1 MSTQRSHVASLQLAR
16 EARERFVTAT
26 GGVIAPSAHA
36 IRERLTSL
44 SQAVGNAREMQ
55 EHRDDFLTFRTKE
68 SNWVSLAQDS
78 WRKALA
84 QVATSTGNSH
94 NSLSSLELIGDE
106 VVENNILSSRLAL
119 VIQDKASFELNDLR
133 LRIQYLEGTT
143 ELDSKDVLRPE
154 SLAKMLVEQ
163 WLAAGLSRQLW
174 TKVQEVVHTRL
185 LEVVVSAYHDAN
197 AFLISKGVMPEI
209 DLKNFVKRTGAATNS
224 GALGG
229 SFAHEAGSHAHTG
242 GGGFGGGAA
251 GGFAGGVQGGGVQG
265 GGLQRG
271 GGGGG
276 YAGGFGIPP
285 GSFAPA
291 AIGVVQGGGAG
302 GGNGSGG
309 SSSGRGY
316 GGAGLPGMDGAGGSP
331 FFVARQRA
339 QGVLLNLKRFV
350 TARIGGETVAQRG
363 GAMGGGVGATGV
375 GVRSSGGGGGGGGA
389 GGVGGGMAGGVSGGV
404 GGAAFAAAIA
414 DAEAAYQIAA
424 SQYLLAAD
432 EATAVQ
438 QTAVDL
444 RRRSAELKK
453 KAPTTADKATVEIVA
468 LMFQAILAEERIP
481 FSARVW
487 FARLQMPVL
496 RVAIAEPEF
505 FGTLQHPARMLIDR
519 MGSCVMGFDAAA
531 ISGSALEGE
540 IRRVVQVIEQYPE
553 TGQRVFKLVF
563 DEFVAFLNKYLTQ
576 SDATQRLMSVA
587 QQVEQKET
595 MAIQYTIELRKM
607 LNDMP
612 VREEIR
618 EFLFKVWAEV
628 LAIAALR
635 YGGQD
640 EQTVT
645 LKRAA
650 SELVWAASAKPNRN
664 DRTRVIQDLP
674 KLLQRLRAGM
684 TLLGIVGEPQE
695 VHIKIIGDTL
705 ADAFMSKTEAIPA
718 AQIEAM
724 AKRLAN
730 LEDFVT
736 DEAGDVSGELPID
749 AGSIELL
756 LGVDAASIE
765 VIPNAGTKVSEDMLA
780 WAHELQVGT
789 WFMLDHNGH
798 VSQVQFVW
806 RSDRKQLHLF
816 AATHGRNF
824 LIQAGRLAS
833 YLQAGLL
840 VPAEEETLTV
850 RATREALAKLDAN
863 PERLLN

>member
-1 MSTQRSHVASLQLAR
+1 MISRSPASSQQLAR
-16 EARERFVTAT
+16 ETRERFVAAT
-26 GGVIAPSAHA
+26 EGAIPPVAHA
-36 IRERLTSL
+36 IRERLAALAGMTGNVRQMQENRDDYIAFQAQGSSWVPL
-44 SQAVGNAREMQ
+44 SQTA
-55 EHRDDFLTFRTKE
+55 
-68 SNWVSLAQDS
+68 

-84 QVATSTGNSH
+84 GSTGSGPSS
-94 NSLSSLELIGDE
+94 NSLSRLELIGDD
-106 VVENNILSSRLAL
+106 VVETGILYSRLAQA
-119 VIQDKASFELNDLR
+119 IQDKASFELNDLR
-133 LRIQYLEGTT
+133 LRIQHLEGTA
-143 ELDSKDVLRPE
+143 ELAARDILKPE
-154 SLAKMLVEQ
+154 ALAKVLVDQ
-163 WLAAGLSRQLW
+163 WLAAGLSRSLW
-174 TKVQEVVHTRL
+174 TKVQDVVQNHLVDVIVR
-185 LEVVVSAYHDAN
+185 AYKESN
-197 AFLISKGVMPEI
+197 AFLIEKGVMPEI
-209 DLKNFVKRTGAATNS
+209 DLKSFVKRTGSASSGAAT
-224 GALGG
+224 LGT
-229 SFAHEAGSHAHTG
+229 SFARASHAGSAPMGIG
-242 GGGFGGGAA
+242 GNPAAFGA
-251 GGFAGGVQGGGVQG
+251 
-265 GGLQRG
+265 
-271 GGGGG
+271 
-276 YAGGFGIPP
+276 PP

-291 AIGVVQGGGAG
+291 AIGVGRGPGGGG
-302 GGNGSGG
+302 GDSLV
-309 SSSGRGY
+309 
-316 GGAGLPGMDGAGGSP
+316 ATGGSP
-331 FFVARQRA
+331 LVLARQRA

-350 TARIGGETVAQRG
+350 TARIGGDITQHRAGAAG
-363 GAMGGGVGATGV
+363 GP
-375 GVRSSGGGGGGGGA
+375 GGGA
-389 GGVGGGMAGGVSGGV
+389 GGGNAGGGGGV
-404 GGAAFAAAIA
+404 GLGAPAFAAAIA
-414 DAEAAYQIAA
+414 DAEAAYQMMA
-424 SQYLLAAD
+424 SQYVVGD
-432 EATAVQ
+432 EATAIH
-438 QTAVDL
+438 QTAAEL
-444 RRRSAELKK
+444 RRRTSELKK

-635 YGGQD
+635 YGAQD

-650 SELVWAASAKPNRN
+650 SDLVWAASAKPNRN
-664 DRTRVIQDLP
+664 DRARVIQDLP
-674 KLLQRLRAGM
+674 QLLQRLRQGM
-684 TLLGIVGEPQE
+684 GLLGIEGEPQE
-695 VHIKIIGDTL
+695 AHIKTIGATL
-705 ADAFMSKTEAIPA
+705 SDAFLSKTEAIPPA
-718 AQIEAM
+718 KIEAM

-730 LEDFVT
+730 LEDFVSDDDGAT
-736 DEAGDVSGELPID
+736 DLPLD
-749 AGSIELL
+749 AASIELL
-756 LGVDAASIE
+756 LGVDAASLEI
-765 VIPNAGTKVSEDMLA
+765 VPDTGTKVGEDMLA
-780 WAHELQVGT
+780 WARELQVGT
-789 WFMLDHNGH
+789 WFMLDHNDR

-806 RSDRKQLHLF
+806 RSERKQLHLF
-816 AATHGRNF
+816 ASSDGRSF
-824 LIQAGRLAS
+824 LVQVGRLAS

>member
-1 MSTQRSHVASLQLAR
+1 MISRSHASSLQLAR
-16 EARERFVTAT
+16 ETRERFVAAT
-26 GGVIAPSAHA
+26 EVAIAPVAHA
-36 IRERLTSL
+36 IRERLAALAGMT
-44 SQAVGNAREMQ
+44 ANVREMQ
-55 EHRDDFLTFRTKE
+55 QNRDDFLAFQAQA
-68 SNWVSLAQDS
+68 SNWVPLSQAA

-84 QVATSTGNSH
+84 ASGSVGGSPST
-94 NSLSSLELIGDE
+94 NSLRLELIGDE
-106 VVENNILSSRLAL
+106 AVETSILSSRLAQL
-119 VIQDKASFELNDLR
+119 IQDKASFELNDLR
-133 LRIQYLEGTT
+133 LRIQHLEGTT
-143 ELDSKDVLRPE
+143 ELDAKDILKPE
-154 SLAKMLVEQ
+154 ALAKVLVDQ
-163 WLAAGLSRQLW
+163 WLAAGLRRELW
-174 TKVQEVVHTRL
+174 TRVQDVVQQRL
-185 LEVVVSAYHDAN
+185 VDVVVKAYKDAN
-197 AFLISKGVMPEI
+197 AFLIEKDVMAEI
-209 DLKNFVKRTGAATNS
+209 DLKSFVKRTGSIGSS
-224 GALGG
+224 GTGGLGG
-229 SFAHEAGSHAHTG
+229 SFAGGSQGGGTPMGMG
-242 GGGFGGGAA
+242 GGGHAAIGA
-251 GGFAGGVQGGGVQG
+251 
-265 GGLQRG
+265 
-271 GGGGG
+271 
-276 YAGGFGIPP
+276 PP

-291 AIGVVQGGGAG
+291 AIGVGMGRGFGGGGVG
-302 GGNGSGG
+302 GDTVV
-309 SSSGRGY
+309 
-316 GGAGLPGMDGAGGSP
+316 ATGGSP
-331 FFVARQRA
+331 LVLARQRA

-350 TARIGGETVAQRG
+350 TARIGGDLSQHRIP
-363 GAMGGGVGATGV
+363 GATGP
-375 GVRSSGGGGGGGGA
+375 GGGAAGGGGGGGG
-389 GGVGGGMAGGVSGGV
+389 GGPIGLNAP
-404 GGAAFAAAIA
+404 AFAAAIA
-414 DAEAAYQIAA
+414 DAEAAYQVMA
-424 SQYLLAAD
+424 SQYVVGD
-432 EATAVQ
+432 EATAIH
-438 QTAVDL
+438 QTAAEL
-444 RRRSAELKK
+444 RRRTSELKK

-618 EFLFKVWAEV
+618 EFLFKIWAEV

-635 YGGQD
+635 YGAQD

-650 SELVWAASAKPNRN
+650 SDLVWAASAKPNRN
-664 DRTRVIQDLP
+664 DRARVIQDLP
-674 KLLQRLRAGM
+674 KLLQRLRQGM
-684 TLLGIVGEPQE
+684 SLLGIVGDPQE
-695 VHIKIIGDTL
+695 AHIKTIGATL
-705 ADAFMSKTEAIPA
+705 SDAFLSKTEAIPPA
-718 AQIEAM
+718 KIEAM

-736 DEAGDVSGELPID
+736 DDNATDLPLD
-749 AGSIELL
+749 AASIELL
-756 LGVDAASIE
+756 LGVDAASLEI
-765 VIPNAGTKVSEDMLA
+765 VPDTGTKVGEDMLA

-789 WFMLDHNGH
+789 WFMLDHNDR

-816 AATHGRNF
+816 ASSDGRSF
-824 LIQAGRLAS
+824 LVQVGRLAS

>member
-1 MSTQRSHVASLQLAR
+1 MSTERSRAASLQLAR
-16 EARERFVTAT
+16 ETRERFVAAT
-26 GGVIAPSAHA
+26 GGVIGPSAHA
-36 IRERLTSL
+36 IRERLTAL
-44 SQAVGNAREMQ
+44 SQQISTAREMQ
-55 EHRDDFLTFRTKE
+55 EHRDDFLAFQAKA
-68 SNWVSLAQDS
+68 SNWVALTQEG

-84 QVATSTGNSH
+84 QAAGSGGAPNALSGL
-94 NSLSSLELIGDE
+94 SLIDDE
-106 VVENNILSSRLAL
+106 EVENNILSSRLAL

-133 LRIQYLEGTT
+133 LRIQFLEGTR
-143 ELDSKDVLRPE
+143 ELDAKDVLRPE
-154 SLAKMLVEQ
+154 ALARMLVDQ
-163 WLAAGLSRQLW
+163 WLAAGLTRALW
-174 TKVQEVVHTRL
+174 TKVQDVIHQRL
-185 LEVVVSAYHDAN
+185 LEVVVSAYKEAN
-197 AFLISKGVMPEI
+197 AFLIGRGVMPEI
-209 DLKNFVKRTGAATNS
+209 DLKNFVKRTAGAAS
-224 GALGG
+224 SGAGALGG
-229 SFAHEAGSHAHTG
+229 SFAGSGPMPAGMGQRAAPPA
-242 GGGFGGGAA
+242 GFSA
-251 GGFAGGVQGGGVQG
+251 
-265 GGLQRG
+265 
-271 GGGGG
+271 
-276 YAGGFGIPP
+276 PP

-291 AIGVVQGGGAG
+291 AIGVASGQLVGAG
-302 GGNGSGG
+302 H
-309 SSSGRGY
+309 
-316 GGAGLPGMDGAGGSP
+316 GADGIDAAASGSP
-331 FFVARQRA
+331 LLLARQRA

-350 TARIGGETVAQRG
+350 TARIGGEVSARG
-363 GAMGGGVGATGV
+363 GVPSGGGAVMGGGGPVAD
-375 GVRSSGGGGGGGGA
+375 
-389 GGVGGGMAGGVSGGV
+389 
-404 GGAAFAAAIA
+404 AAFAAAIA
-414 DAEAAYQIAA
+414 DAGRAYRVAA
-424 SQYLLAAD
+424 SEYVLGD
-432 EATAVQ
+432 EAVAVQ
-438 QTAVDL
+438 HTMLDM

-453 KAPTTADKATVEIVA
+453 RAPTTADKATVEIVA
-468 LMFQAILAEERIP
+468 LMFQAILAEDRIP

-576 SDATQRLMSVA
+576 GDATQRLMSVA

-612 VREEIR
+612 VREEIC

-640 EQTVT
+640 EKTVT

-650 SELVWAASAKPNRN
+650 SELVWAASAKPSREE
-664 DRTRVIQDLP
+664 RARVIQDLP
-674 KLLQRLRAGM
+674 PLLQRLRAGM
-684 TLLGIVGEPQE
+684 ALLGIVGEPQE
-695 VHIKIIGDTL
+695 AHIKTIGATL
-705 ADAFMSKTEAIPA
+705 SDAFMSKTEAIPA
-718 AQIEAM
+718 AQIDAM
-724 AKRLAN
+724 AQRLSN

-736 DEAGDVSGELPID
+736 DEGGESAGELPMD
-749 AGSIELL
+749 AASIELL

-765 VIPNAGTKVSEDMLA
+765 VIPNAGTQVSEDMLA
-780 WAHELQVGT
+780 WAHALEVGT
-789 WFMLDHNGH
+789 WFMLDHNGR

-806 RSDRKQLHLF
+806 RSRRKKLHLF
-816 AATHGRNF
+816 ASTHGCSF
-824 LIQAGRLAS
+824 LIQAGRLAT

>member
-1 MSTQRSHVASLQLAR
+1 MSTARPHATSMQLAR
-16 EARERFVTAT
+16 ETRERFVAAT
-26 GGVIAPSAHA
+26 GGVIGPAALA
-36 IRERLTSL
+36 IRERLSAL
-44 SQAVGNAREMQ
+44 SQQVTNAREMQ
-55 EHRDDFLTFRTKE
+55 ENRDDFIAFQSRS
-68 SNWVSLAQDS
+68 SNWVALTQNN

-84 QVATSTGNSH
+84 QATTTGGSL

-106 VVENNILSSRLAL
+106 VVENSILSSRLAL

-133 LRIQYLEGTT
+133 LRIQHLEGTS
-143 ELDSKDVLRPE
+143 ELDAKDVLRPE
-154 SLAKMLVEQ
+154 ALAKMLVEQ

-174 TKVQEVVHTRL
+174 TKVQDVVHQRL
-185 LEVVVSAYHDAN
+185 LEVVVAAYKEAN
-197 AFLISKGVMPEI
+197 AFLIGKGVMPEI
-209 DLKNFVKRTGAATNS
+209 DLKNFVRRTGAATGS
-224 GALGG
+224 GPLGG
-229 SFAHEAGSHAHTG
+229 SFVS
-242 GGGFGGGAA
+242 GAA
-251 GGFAGGVQGGGVQG
+251 PVTGSPAVPLPGQ
-265 GGLQRG
+265 QR
-271 GGGGG
+271 
-276 YAGGFGIPP
+276 AGGFGAPP

-291 AIGVVQGGGAG
+291 AIGVNSAQAFGNGAPAG
-302 GGNGSGG
+302 GTE
-309 SSSGRGY
+309 
-316 GGAGLPGMDGAGGSP
+316 GLVGPTGGSP
-331 FFVARQRA
+331 LMMARQRA

-350 TARIGGETVAQRG
+350 TASIGGDFTARG
-363 GAMGGGVGATGV
+363 GIP
-375 GVRSSGGGGGGGGA
+375 S
-389 GGVGGGMAGGVSGGV
+389 GGGMAGGVGNAVAGAAGGGG

-414 DAEAAYQIAA
+414 DAEVAYQMAA
-424 SQYLLAAD
+424 SQYVLGDA
-432 EATAVQ
+432 ATAVQ
-438 QTAVDL
+438 QTAVDI
-444 RRRSAELKK
+444 RRRTAELKR

-674 KLLQRLRAGM
+674 KLLQRLRTGM

-695 VHIKIIGDTL
+695 AHIKIIGATL
-705 ADAFMSKTEAIPA
+705 SDAFLSKTEAIPTV
-718 AQIEAM
+718 QIEAM
-724 AKRLAN
+724 AKRLSN

-736 DEAGDVSGELPID
+736 DDGGESTGELPMD
-749 AGSIELL
+749 EASIELL

-789 WFMLDHNGH
+789 WFMLDHNGQ
-798 VSQVQFVW
+798 VNQVQFVW
-806 RSDRKQLHLF
+806 RSNRKQLHLF
-816 AATHGRNF
+816 ASTHGRSF

>member
-1 MSTQRSHVASLQLAR
+1 MSTRSHASSLQIAR
-16 EARERFVTAT
+16 ETRERFVAAT
-26 GGVIAPSAHA
+26 EGVIAAVADA
-36 IRERLTSL
+36 IRERLVVLAAQT
-44 SQAVGNAREMQ
+44 GNAREMQ
-55 EHRDDFLTFRTKE
+55 ESRDGYLSFQARGTEWITTSR
-68 SNWVSLAQDS
+68 AA

-84 QVATSTGNSH
+84 SSVPDSRSSNP
-94 NSLSSLELIGDE
+94 LSRLELMGDE
-106 VVENNILSSRLAL
+106 MVETGILSSRLAQT
-119 VIQDKASFELNDLR
+119 IQDKADFELNDLR
-133 LRIQYLEGTT
+133 LRIQHLEGTS
-143 ELDSKDVLRPE
+143 ELAPKDVLKPE
-154 SLAKMLVEQ
+154 ALAKVLVDQ
-163 WLAAGLSRQLW
+163 WLACGLTRESW
-174 TKVQEVVHTRL
+174 TKVQDQVQLHMVDTM
-185 LEVVVSAYHDAN
+185 VKAYRDAN
-197 AFLISKGVMPEI
+197 AFLIANDVMPEI
-209 DLKNFVKRTGAATNS
+209 DLKSFVKRTGSVGAS
-224 GALGG
+224 GTAPLGG
-229 SFAHEAGSHAHTG
+229 SFAGSHASSSPMGMTVQQAPQ
-242 GGGFGGGAA
+242 GGFSM
-251 GGFAGGVQGGGVQG
+251 
-265 GGLQRG
+265 
-271 GGGGG
+271 
-276 YAGGFGIPP
+276 PP

-291 AIGVVQGGGAG
+291 AIGVGMGRGGAA
-302 GGNGSGG
+302 
-309 SSSGRGY
+309 
-316 GGAGLPGMDGAGGSP
+316 GAGATPLDTMVVTGGSP
-331 FFVARQRA
+331 LLMARQRA
-339 QGVLLNLKRFV
+339 QGVLQNLKRFV
-350 TARIGGETVAQRG
+350 TARIGGDISQPRA
-363 GAMGGGVGATGV
+363 AI
-375 GVRSSGGGGGGGGA
+375 GGA
-389 GGVGGGMAGGVSGGV
+389 GAGGM
-404 GGAAFAAAIA
+404 GGAVVGAPAFAAAIA

-424 SQYLLAAD
+424 SQYVIGN
-432 EATAVQ
+432 EATAIHN
-438 QTAVDL
+438 ASAEL
-444 RRRSAELKK
+444 RRRSTELKK

-576 SDATQRLMSVA
+576 SDATQRVMSVA

-645 LKRAA
+645 LKRVA
-650 SELVWAASAKPNRN
+650 SDLVWAASAKPNRN

-674 KLLQRLRAGM
+674 KLLQRLRQGM

-695 VHIKIIGDTL
+695 AHIKTIGATL
-705 ADAFMSKTEAIPA
+705 SDAFLSKTEAIP
-718 AQIEAM
+718 QVKIEAM

-730 LEDFVT
+730 LEDVVSDDGAT
-736 DEAGDVSGELPID
+736 DLPLD
-749 AGSIELL
+749 AASIELL

-765 VIPNAGTKVSEDMLA
+765 VVPDTGTKVGDDMIA
-780 WAHELQVGT
+780 WAHELQVGN
-789 WFMLDHNGH
+789 WFMLDHNDR

-806 RSDRKQLHLF
+806 RSERRQLHLF
-816 AATHGRNF
+816 ASSDGRSF
-824 LIQAGRLAS
+824 LIQVGRLAS

>member
-1 MSTQRSHVASLQLAR
+1 MISRSPASSQQLAR
-16 EARERFVTAT
+16 ETRERFVAAT
-26 GGVIAPSAHA
+26 EGAIPPVAHA
-36 IRERLTSL
+36 IRERLAALAGMTGNVRQMQENRDDYIAFQAQGSSWVPL
-44 SQAVGNAREMQ
+44 SQTA
-55 EHRDDFLTFRTKE
+55 
-68 SNWVSLAQDS
+68 

-84 QVATSTGNSH
+84 GSTGSGPSV
-94 NSLSSLELIGDE
+94 NSLSRLELIGDD
-106 VVENNILSSRLAL
+106 VVETGILYSRLAQA
-119 VIQDKASFELNDLR
+119 IQDKASFELNDLR
-133 LRIQYLEGTT
+133 LRIQHLEGTA
-143 ELDSKDVLRPE
+143 ELAARDILKPE
-154 SLAKMLVEQ
+154 ALAKVLVDQ
-163 WLAAGLSRQLW
+163 WLAAGLSRHLW
-174 TKVQEVVHTRL
+174 TKVQDVVQNHL
-185 LEVVVSAYHDAN
+185 VDVIVKAYKESN
-197 AFLISKGVMPEI
+197 AFLIDKGVMPEI
-209 DLKNFVKRTGAATNS
+209 DLKSFVKRTGSASS
-224 GALGG
+224 GAASLGTG
-229 SFAHEAGSHAHTG
+229 FARASHAGSAPMGIG
-242 GGGFGGGAA
+242 GNPGAFGA
-251 GGFAGGVQGGGVQG
+251 
-265 GGLQRG
+265 
-271 GGGGG
+271 
-276 YAGGFGIPP
+276 PP

-291 AIGVVQGGGAG
+291 AIGVGRGPGGGDTLVAT
-302 GGNGSGG
+302 
-309 SSSGRGY
+309 
-316 GGAGLPGMDGAGGSP
+316 GGSP
-331 FFVARQRA
+331 LVLARQRA

-350 TARIGGETVAQRG
+350 TARIGGDITQHRAGAAGGPG
-363 GAMGGGVGATGV
+363 GAAAGGGNA
-375 GVRSSGGGGGGGGA
+375 GGGGGGGG
-389 GGVGGGMAGGVSGGV
+389 GGVGL
-404 GGAAFAAAIA
+404 GAPAFAAAIA
-414 DAEAAYQIAA
+414 DAEAAYQVMA
-424 SQYLLAAD
+424 SQYVVGD
-432 EATAVQ
+432 EATAIH
-438 QTAVDL
+438 QTAAEM
-444 RRRSAELKK
+444 RRRTSELKK

-635 YGGQD
+635 YGAQD

-650 SELVWAASAKPNRN
+650 SDLVWAASAKPNRN
-664 DRTRVIQDLP
+664 DRARVIQDLP
-674 KLLQRLRAGM
+674 QLLQRLRQGM
-684 TLLGIVGEPQE
+684 GLLGIEGEPQE
-695 VHIKIIGDTL
+695 AHIKTIGATL
-705 ADAFMSKTEAIPA
+705 SDAFLSKTEAIPPA
-718 AQIEAM
+718 KIEAM

-730 LEDFVT
+730 LEDFVSDDDGAT
-736 DEAGDVSGELPID
+736 DLPLD
-749 AGSIELL
+749 AASIELL
-756 LGVDAASIE
+756 LGVDAASLEI
-765 VIPNAGTKVSEDMLA
+765 VPDTGTKVGEDMLA
-780 WAHELQVGT
+780 WARELQVGT
-789 WFMLDHNGH
+789 WFMLDHNDR

-806 RSDRKQLHLF
+806 RSERKQLHLF
-816 AATHGRNF
+816 ASSDGRSF
-824 LIQAGRLAS
+824 LVQVGRLAS

>member
-1 MSTQRSHVASLQLAR
+1 MTQRSHAASLQLSR
-16 EARERFVTAT
+16 ETRERFVAAT
-26 GGVIAPSAHA
+26 EPLIAPVARA
-36 IRERLTSL
+36 IGERLTAL
-44 SQAVGNAREMQ
+44 ASQTANAREMQ
-55 EHRDDFLTFRTKE
+55 ENRDGFLAFQTHGA
-68 SNWVSLAQDS
+68 NWVAQS
-78 WRKALA
+78 QAAWRKALA
-84 QVATSTGNSH
+84 SSAIEGSSS
-94 NSLSSLELIGDE
+94 NSLSRLELIGDE
-106 VVENNILSSRLAL
+106 VVETGILSSRLAQT
-119 VIQDKASFELNDLR
+119 IQDKASFELNDLR
-133 LRIQYLEGTT
+133 LRIQHLEGTH
-143 ELDSKDVLRPE
+143 ELDARDILKPE
-154 SLAKMLVEQ
+154 ALAKVLVDQ
-163 WLAAGLSRQLW
+163 WLATGLSRGLW
-174 TKVQEVVHTRL
+174 TKVQEQVQQHMVDPVVK
-185 LEVVVSAYHDAN
+185 AYKDAN
-197 AFLISKGVMPEI
+197 AFLVGKDVMPEI
-209 DLKNFVKRTGAATNS
+209 DLKSFVRRTGSVGS
-224 GALGG
+224 GNAPLGG
-229 SFAHEAGSHAHTG
+229 SFAG
-242 GGGFGGGAA
+242 GAAASASMGIGQTRMVPGGFGAPA
-251 GGFAGGVQGGGVQG
+251 
-265 GGLQRG
+265 
-271 GGGGG
+271 
-276 YAGGFGIPP
+276 

-291 AIGVVQGGGAG
+291 AIGVGRGAAGMGQQAG
-302 GGNGSGG
+302 GDTLV
-309 SSSGRGY
+309 
-316 GGAGLPGMDGAGGSP
+316 ATGGSP
-331 FFVARQRA
+331 LLMARQRA

-350 TARIGGETVAQRG
+350 TARIGGDITLPRG
-363 GAMGGGVGATGV
+363 QGGGEMA
-375 GVRSSGGGGGGGGA
+375 GGA
-389 GGVGGGMAGGVSGGV
+389 GGMVA
-404 GGAAFAAAIA
+404 GGAASPAFVAAIA
-414 DAEAAYQIAA
+414 DAEAAYQVAA
-424 SQYLLAAD
+424 SQYVVGE
-432 EATAVQ
+432 EATAIHN
-438 QTAVDL
+438 ASAEL
-444 RRRSAELKK
+444 RRRTSELKK

-576 SDATQRLMSVA
+576 SDTTQRVMSVA

-635 YGGQD
+635 YGAQD

-645 LKRAA
+645 LKRVA
-650 SELVWAASAKPNRN
+650 SDLVWAASAKPNRN

-674 KLLQRLRAGM
+674 KLLQRLRQGM

-695 VHIKIIGDTL
+695 AHIKTIGATL
-705 ADAFMSKTEAIPA
+705 SDAFLSKTEAIPPA
-718 AQIEAM
+718 KIEAM

-730 LEDFVT
+730 LEDFVSDEGTT
-736 DEAGDVSGELPID
+736 DLPLD
-749 AGSIELL
+749 AASIELL

-765 VIPNAGTKVSEDMLA
+765 VVPDTGTKVSEDMLA

-789 WFMLDHNGH
+789 WFMLDHNDR

-816 AATHGRNF
+816 ASSDGRSF
-824 LIQAGRLAS
+824 LIQVGRLAS